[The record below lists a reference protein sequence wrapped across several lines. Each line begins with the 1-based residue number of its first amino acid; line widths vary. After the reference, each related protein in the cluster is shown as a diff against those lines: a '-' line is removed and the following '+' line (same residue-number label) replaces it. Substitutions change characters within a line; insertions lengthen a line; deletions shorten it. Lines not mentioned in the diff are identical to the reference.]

1 MKYIYAL
8 VKSKFNPH
16 KNSNIIISLLVE
28 SVNEYPYNWSAW
40 ELLASSCGS
49 DHESL
54 NEVLGK
60 IDGTSPVRPFFVVH
74 VGLNQT
80 TPPPLFNEALDFLL
94 SSYPESG
101 LVKSLS
107 AITYYN
113 NRGIQRL

>member
-1 MKYIYAL
+1 MI
-8 VKSKFNPH
+8 V
-16 KNSNIIISLLVE
+16 SLLVE
-28 SVNEYPYNWSAW
+28 SVNEYPFNWSAW

-49 DHESL
+49 ADHELL
-54 NEVLGK
+54 NDVLGK

-80 TPPPLFNEALDFLL
+80 TPPPPPLFNEALDYLL
-94 SSYPESG
+94 ATFPESG

-113 NRGIQRL
+113 NRGISSKPRL